1 MNKKSNIE
9 HDVQLAK
16 HGDREAFSR
25 LIHACERNLYGLARL
40 YLKREEDCA
49 DAVQEAIYKSFA
61 AMPTLKEPAY
71 FKTWL
76 SRILIHECLQ
86 LLRSQQRLRTVE
98 LANGGADS
106 LPYEA
111 IELNEAVTHLD
122 DDLRKVIQLHYYR
135 DMPVSRI
142 AKIVGIPQGTVKSR
156 LYRARAILA
165 ERLDPSTERSVS
177 HDPIVGKESSRDD
190 FAPILQPGS
199 VVLLP
204 AKSIWTARLAEDY
217 DIIHRSWGVAA

>member
-9 HDVQLAK
+9 CDVQLAK
-16 HGDREAFSR
+16 RGDREAFSR

-49 DAVQEAIYKSFA
+49 DAVQEAIYKSFIA
-61 AMPTLKEPAY
+61 IPTLKEPAY

-86 LLRSQQRLRTVE
+86 LLRSQQRLRKVDPTD
-98 LANGGADS
+98 GGADA

-111 IELNEAVTHLD
+111 IELNEAVTYLEE
-122 DDLRKVIQLHYYR
+122 DLRRVIQLHYYR
-135 DMPVSRI
+135 DMPISHI
-142 AKIVGIPQGTVKSR
+142 AKIVGIPEGTVKSR

-165 ERLDPSTERSVS
+165 ERLDPSTERNVS
-177 HDPIVGKESSRDD
+177 HDPIVGKESSRND
-190 FAPILQPGS
+190 FAPI
-199 VVLLP
+199 
-204 AKSIWTARLAEDY
+204 IITIRTARFVGDY
-217 DIIHRSWGVAA
+217 DIIYRSWGVAA

>member
-9 HDVQLAK
+9 RDAQLAK

-25 LIHACERNLYGLARL
+25 LIHAYERNLYGLARL
-40 YLKREEDCA
+40 YLRREEDCA
-49 DAVQEAIYKSFA
+49 DAVQEAIIKSFA

-86 LLRSQQRLRTVE
+86 LLRSQQRLWTVE
-98 LANGGADS
+98 LASGGADA

-111 IELNEAVTHLD
+111 IELNEAVTHLE
-122 DDLRKVIQLHYYR
+122 DDLRRVIQLHYYR
-135 DMPVSRI
+135 DMPISHI
-142 AKIVGIPQGTVKSR
+142 AKIAGIPEGTVKSR

-165 ERLDPSTERSVS
+165 ERLDPSTERSVV
-177 HDPIVGKESSRDD
+177 HDPIVGKESSRNDLT
-190 FAPILQPGS
+190 PIM
-199 VVLLP
+199 
-204 AKSIWTARLAEDY
+204 AIRTARLAGDY
-217 DIIHRSWGVAA
+217 GILYRSWGAAA